1 MADRAPR
8 WAAPVTLPLALLGL
22 GLSTYLTYVHYA
34 EPRAL
39 SCPDTGVV
47 NCTKVTTS
55 PESMLFGF
63 FPVALA
69 GALFFLVVTALM
81 LPAAWRSA
89 SRLIGQLRLAAAI
102 AGVGMVCYLVYV
114 EAVEVK
120 ALCLYCTGV
129 HVIMFALFVAVLAAW
144 LFPSVEDVEVEPS
157 VRRRDR
163 GAAARR

>member
-1 MADRAPR
+1 MMERAPR
-8 WAAPVTLPLALLGL
+8 WAAPVTFPLALAGL
-22 GLSTYLTYVHYA
+22 ALSTYLTYVHYA

-69 GALFFLVVTALM
+69 GALFFLAVTALM
-81 LPAAWRSA
+81 LPVAWRST
-89 SRLIGQLRLAAAI
+89 SRLIAWAQLGGAI

-114 EAVEVK
+114 EAIQVK
-120 ALCLYCTGV
+120 ALCLYCTAV

-144 LFPSVEDVEVEPS
+144 LFPSVEDADEQPS
-157 VRRRDR
+157 VRRRGR

>member
-8 WAAPVTLPLALLGL
+8 WAALVTLPLAVAGL
-22 GLSTYLTYVHYA
+22 ALSTYLTYVHYA

-39 SCPDTGVV
+39 SCPDTGAI

-69 GALFFLVVTALM
+69 GALFFVAITALM
-81 LPAAWRSA
+81 LPVAWRST
-89 SRLIGQLRLAAAI
+89 SRVVSWLRLGGAV

-144 LFPSVEDVEVEPS
+144 LFPSDEDVEAPS
-157 VRRRDR
+157 PPARR
-163 GAAARR
+163 AARR

>member
-1 MADRAPR
+1 MAERAPR
-8 WAAPVTLPLALLGL
+8 WAPIVTLPLALLGL

-69 GALFFLVVTALM
+69 GALFFLFVTALM
-81 LPAAWRSA
+81 LPVAWRST

-144 LFPSVEDVEVEPS
+144 LFPSVEDVEAPP
-157 VRRRDR
+157 RR
-163 GAAARR
+163 GQQAATR